1 MVFEGEGGRERLAG
15 LEGCF
20 FVFQGENCRVN
31 LGFCFRIFIV
41 DKGGEGFG
49 CRTVGIGLSV
59 LGFLGCQV
67 GWVGQWMVV
76 L

>member
-1 MVFEGEGGRERLAG
+1 MVSLVSVFESESGRERLAG

-41 DKGGEGFG
+41 DKGRPDPGPGRFQFRAETGG
-49 CRTVGIGLSV
+49 SAVQVHVNRT
-59 LGFLGCQV
+59 
-67 GWVGQWMVV
+67 
-76 L
+76 